1 MPQHPLDMLVQM
13 GGNISMAEMGYRS
26 SNRANRLSE
35 ERKIMQML
43 KMAIKKVVNNSK
55 IHTLKSLGLFVLNN
69 SKIHTLKSLGLF
81 VLNNNK
87 IHTLKSFVL
96 FVFVLPSL
104 AFAF

>member
-43 KMAIKKVVNNSK
+43 KMAEQKQKEQSSSRYEFYYCLEQK
-55 IHTLKSLGLFVLNN
+55 DPRSSRYEFYYCLEQKDPSSSRYEFYYCLQLF
-69 SKIHTLKSLGLF
+69 
-81 VLNNNK
+81 
-87 IHTLKSFVL
+87 
-96 FVFVLPSL
+96 
-104 AFAF
+104 